1 MPAAPAP
8 HVDGFKLAAAKVAL
22 CSSDYDVILHNARRA
37 AGAAVT
43 GAYLLGFIFMASF
56 PSPGLH
62 AARAWTPCHAIHCN
76 RTIHGGVKQSLGT
89 IVLADE
95 SSVNQFGFTNSR
107 STLQAACAGVND
119 VVRTWQLRRHMSG
132 YLSLTCHQRS
142 RLTEALAELALL

>member
-1 MPAAPAP
+1 MPAAP

-89 IVLADE
+89 IVLAEE
-95 SSVNQFGFTNSR
+95 SSTSSGFTNSR
-107 STLQAACAGVND
+107 STLQAAFAGVNG

-142 RLTEALAELALL
+142 RSTEAFAELALL

>member
-1 MPAAPAP
+1 MAAAP

-22 CSSDYDVILHNARRA
+22 CSSDHDVILYNARRA

-43 GAYLLGFIFMASF
+43 GAYLFGFIFMASF

-62 AARAWTPCHAIHCN
+62 AARAWTPCHAIHRN

-95 SSVNQFGFTNSR
+95 SSISSGFTNSR
-107 STLQAACAGVND
+107 STLQAAFAGMNG
-119 VVRTWQLRRHMSG
+119 VVWTWQLRRHMSG